1 MNIKELRV
9 LRGMSQKE
17 LADKMG
23 VSAQQL
29 NNCESGASSIGP
41 KMSRALA
48 DALNVSAA
56 YLRGDA
62 QRLAVYD
69 WTTGYSTAL
78 PIVTETVLDDY
89 GIFYLVEH
97 PDVGIMA
104 VIQSEG
110 VQFTLSDWTADQP
123 LTVDEIS
130 GKQWVDS
137 CGADAVMYKGLP
149 RLLVGG
155 EFGSKLDRPKQK

>member
-9 LRGMSQKE
+9 LRGLSQKE

-23 VSAQQL
+23 ISAQQL

-41 KMSRALA
+41 KMTRALA

-69 WTTGYSTAL
+69 WETGRTEAL
-78 PIVTETVLDDY
+78 PIMAETVIDDY

-97 PDVGIMA
+97 PEAGVMA
-104 VIQSEG
+104 VIQSAG
-110 VQFTLSDWTADQP
+110 VQFTPARWSDDP
-123 LTVDEIS
+123 PMTVDEI
-130 GKQWVDS
+130 GGMRWVDS
-137 CGADAVMYKGLP
+137 RGEDVIMYKGLP
-149 RLLVGG
+149 RILVGG
-155 EFGSKLDRPKQK
+155 EFGSKRDRII

>member
-1 MNIKELRV
+1 MNIKQLRI

-23 VSAQQL
+23 ISAQQL
-29 NNCESGASSIGP
+29 NNYESGASNPGKKILP
-41 KMSRALA
+41 ALA
-48 DALNVSAA
+48 DALGVSTA

-69 WTTGYSTAL
+69 WETRRTLAL
-78 PIVTETVLDDY
+78 PIMAETVIDDY

-110 VQFTLSDWTADQP
+110 VQFTLSDWQGEQP
-123 LTVDEIS
+123 MTVDEI
-130 GKQWVDS
+130 GGMRWVDS
-137 CGADAVMYKGLP
+137 RGEDAIMYKGLP
-149 RLLVGG
+149 RILVGG
-155 EFGSKLDRPKQK
+155 EFGGR